1 MLCHLQYIILR
12 WWQNLGRRKNAVR
25 RNTLRSTLKRKSLF
39 RHRIILLKR
48 WKVRCPFLAVTSRH
62 LCGVVQLRA
71 TCYTCCVHF
80 CGTWKQTRACSQ
92 GRSGTLQHKH
102 GRKVD
107 VSWCKTVSRHCPH
120 QYFGKDLHVGMVP
133 LIVSV
138 LEFPDWM
145 FRFSLV
151 GIGWF
156 LCVHV
161 DYSATGF
168 KEKFEPV
175 HNMHNTI
182 WCLGWFWLC
191 QQQKVFFGW
200 HCGTCILFAWFHHCA
215 ASKGWIQTALE
226 ASLRWSGGR

>member
-1 MLCHLQYIILR
+1 MS
-12 WWQNLGRRKNAVR
+12 W
-25 RNTLRSTLKRKSLF
+25 RNKQESTPNSVVPTLSWEAWAL
-39 RHRIILLKR
+39 HGLLKR
-48 WKVRCPFLAVTSRH
+48 WKVRCPFLAVTSRR

-71 TCYTCCVHF
+71 TCCVHF
-80 CGTWKQTRACSQ
+80 CGTWKQTRVCSQ
-92 GRSGTLQHKH
+92 GRSWTLQHKH
-102 GRKVD
+102 GRKLD
-107 VSWCKTVSRHCPH
+107 VSWCKPVSRHCPH

-151 GIGWF
+151 GVGWF

-168 KEKFEPV
+168 KDEFGPV
-175 HNMHNTI
+175 HNMHNTT

-191 QQQKVFFGW
+191 QQQKDRWSFLAFEFFGW
-200 HCGTCILFAWFHHCA
+200 HCGTCILFAWFHHWA
-215 ASKGWIQTALE
+215 RPKDEFRQHLKH
-226 ASLRWSGGR
+226 L